1 VTKINQYAVGIA
13 IGLVLLT
20 IGWTWRV
27 RLVFVV
33 GDFLFVL
40 SSFFGITSSLRK

>member
-27 RLVFVV
+27 RLVFVA
-33 GDFLFVL
+33 GDILFVI
-40 SSFFGITSSLRK
+40 SGFFYLTAFFRE